1 MIPNNK
7 TQATM
12 LVWSGNTTQPRSSKG
27 CRRSKQHPS
36 QKTYHPITSKSDINL
51 QTAPRGTAL
60 QHLLST
66 TTPTEQPPRHRHN
79 TPVTAKHDHITKV
92 SAQQNTTM
100 SNPTHLYHYHTYQ
113 TNIWANGWKNGS
125 SEWWAKSKRLLMN
138 DCIRITSGLNLRTI

>member
-1 MIPNNK
+1 MIPNK
-7 TQATM
+7 TQAAT

-27 CRRSKQHPS
+27 FRQWQEESGRRRSKQHPS

-51 QTAPRGTAL
+51 QTAPCGTTL

-79 TPVTAKHDHITKV
+79 TLVIAKHDHVTKV

-100 SNPTHLYHYHTYQ
+100 SNPTHLYHCHTYQ

-125 SEWWAKSKRLLMN
+125 S
-138 DCIRITSGLNLRTI
+138 